1 MTDKQNSGKNDASA
15 KRVNMCMLQH
25 EQALIMHVTK
35 SVSTMSS
42 DPPIGNK
49 GRRTFLAAR

>member
-42 DPPIGNK
+42 DPLIGNK